1 MYNKNRNDG
10 RLSMSSQRINIID
23 DQFFDHKS
31 QLMYVSYS
39 KYGKDWKSPVIKGAD
54 RTLFKK

>member
-31 QLMYVSYS
+31 QLMYVIPNME
-39 KYGKDWKSPVIKGAD
+39 KTGNP
-54 RTLFKK
+54 